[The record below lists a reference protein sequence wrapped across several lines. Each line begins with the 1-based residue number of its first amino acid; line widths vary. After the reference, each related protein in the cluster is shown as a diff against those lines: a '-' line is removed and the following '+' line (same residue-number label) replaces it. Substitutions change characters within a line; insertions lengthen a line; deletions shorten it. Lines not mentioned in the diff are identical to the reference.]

1 MLLRQYKDR
10 VIGGWRL
17 QSRNDGKRALHR
29 LELPVSVTTIA
40 PAAPA
45 GGRE

>member
-29 LELPVSVTTIA
+29 LELPVSVTTVT
-40 PAAPA
+40 AAA
-45 GGRE
+45 HTGGRE